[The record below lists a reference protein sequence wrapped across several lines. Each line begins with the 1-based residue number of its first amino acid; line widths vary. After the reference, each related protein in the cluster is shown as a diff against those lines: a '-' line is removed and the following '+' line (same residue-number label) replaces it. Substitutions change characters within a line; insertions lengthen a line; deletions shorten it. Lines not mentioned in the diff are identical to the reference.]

1 MRPKSGFSQISQ
13 NVPDQINF
21 FMGRSKVTVLMHVYC
36 NFEVFAT
43 ILEVSK
49 AMVKF
54 SPSAASMRN
63 MFLATVTSVLVQS

>member
-1 MRPKSGFSQISQ
+1 
-13 NVPDQINF
+13 
-21 FMGRSKVTVLMHVYC
+21 MGRSKVTVFMHVYC

-54 SPSAASMRN
+54 SPSDASMRN
-63 MFLATVTSVLVQS
+63 MFLATATSVLVQS